1 MRGAWL
7 VGLAVV
13 AGCTS
18 APPTAARPS
27 APALPEFTTT
37 TTAPPTRTERTV
49 PAACSQV
56 ITEDELAE
64 LVETPISGG
73 TAEVAGK
80 PMPAIGR
87 TARLDCYFGVPGG
100 DRAKAALVVTLASYT
115 DPTSA
120 QERVDRTIADE
131 RARGARVVDIAVG
144 PDRGH
149 LVESAGRLVVV
160 RHGRVT
166 VVVQA
171 VLALV
176 PGDQAAR
183 VLPRIADRALTH
195 STG

>member
-1 MRGAWL
+1 MRSAWL
-7 VGLAVV
+7 AGLVVV

-18 APPTAARPS
+18 APPVPARPS

-37 TTAPPTRTERTV
+37 TTAPPVRTERAV
-49 PAACSQV
+49 PTACAQV
-56 ITEDELAE
+56 VTGAELAE
-64 LVETPISGG
+64 LLETRVSGG
-73 TAEVAGK
+73 SAEIAGK

-87 TARLDCYFGVPGG
+87 TARLDCYYGIPGG
-100 DRAKAALVVTLASYT
+100 DRATAALVVTLASYT
-115 DPTSA
+115 DPAAA
-120 QERVDRTIADE
+120 QERVARTVADE
-131 RARGARVVDIAVG
+131 RARGARVRDVAVG
-144 PDRGH
+144 ADRGQ
-149 LVESAGRLVVV
+149 LVESENRFVVA

-171 VLALV
+171 VLSVV